1 MNEIRQASVASI
13 FYPGDKINLK
23 RTINTFLSNVPS
35 DITDFAKKNNIE
47 KIYGLIA
54 PHAGYTYSG
63 QVAAFSYSLLKNRSI
78 DTILIL
84 GPSHYTYFQGFA
96 LSQSK
101 AFATPLGKINLDH
114 DLGAALISNGN
125 GLVDYVDT
133 AHVKEHCIEVQLPF
147 LQETLLNNFKILPVL
162 MGEQSVDTVKNG
174 ISLLKKTLDEY
185 DKSVLILIS
194 TDLSHYHSDEQ
205 ARSMDSE
212 IMALTEEMKWEK
224 IMNAVEKGEV
234 EACGAGPV
242 AILLGLAKKMGWENI
257 KHLVYRNSGD
267 TGGDRDRVV
276 GYLSSVIW

>member
-1 MNEIRQASVASI
+1 MLDVRQAAVANL

-23 RTINTFLSNVPS
+23 RTINTFLSGVPA
-35 DITDFAKKNNIE
+35 DIADFTKKNNIE

-63 QVAAFSYSLLKNRSI
+63 QVAAFSYSLLKNKSI
-78 DTILIL
+78 DTIVIL

-96 LSQSK
+96 LSQAK
-101 AFATPLGKINLDH
+101 AYNTPLGKISLDY
-114 DLGAALISNGN
+114 DLGERLISNSN
-125 GLVDYVDT
+125 GLADYVDT

-147 LQETLLNNFKILPVL
+147 LQETLLNNFKILPIL
-162 MGEQSVDTVKNG
+162 MGEQSLDTIKAG
-174 ISLLKKTLDEY
+174 INILKKTLDEY
-185 DKSVLILIS
+185 DHSVVIVVS

-212 IMALTEEMKWEK
+212 IMHLAEEMKWEK

-234 EACGAGPV
+234 EACGAGPI

-257 KHLVYRNSGD
+257 KHLIYRNSGD
-267 TGGDRDRVV
+267 SGGDKERVV